1 METINL
7 LVCTGTTCFVMGA
20 GSILEVKNYLSKDI
34 ADRVEITGSN
44 CLDMCKQEQYGK
56 APFVK
61 VNDKLIPQATLA
73 KVIEEIQKA
82 AQGK

>member
-20 GSILEVKNYLSKDI
+20 GDILEIKNYLSPEI
-34 ADRVEITGSN
+34 ASRVEIVGSS
-44 CLDMCKQEQYGK
+44 CMDMCKEEQYGK

-73 KVIEEIQKA
+73 KVLDEIQRIAK
-82 AQGK
+82 Q